1 MQTQLKELLVLHF
14 LNDGIRTTI
23 IVLLPLI
30 AVDLSLS
37 LTFVGF
43 LGSSQPLIGAFLALP
58 TGYILGK
65 FGGYKVILTLLLVY
79 SIGVLIASIATNAP
93 LLLLSYLL
101 AALGFGMFHPAGF
114 ALTAN
119 ISSDTNVGKNMGN
132 FTAVGEIGRV
142 ALPPIALLIAALIGW
157 RITIAIVGGIGIVLF
172 IIARFYTPHKDAYNL
187 GNKKAQP
194 ENHKEFLKH
203 TFSLMR
209 NKKAALVASAA
220 VIDSIASSPIYV
232 YLPFLLIAKGNTAV
246 ALSIA
251 MGGFF
256 VGSLVGKSILGRFAD
271 TYGHKNIFIIS
282 ELCMAVS
289 LICITF
295 ANEFLLLTFF
305 AALLGIFTKGTSPV
319 VQTMFSQ
326 LTKKDHYHKI
336 FAVSELFITIAAVI
350 SISIIGFAADVMGI
364 SIVFYSAA
372 LFGVLATVPII
383 ISNLKSQR

>member
-1 MQTQLKELLVLHF
+1 MRTQLKELLILHF

-30 AVDLSLS
+30 ATDLSLS

-79 SIGVLIASIATNAP
+79 SAGVLIASIATNAP

-114 ALTAN
+114 ALTAS

-142 ALPPIALLIAALIGW
+142 ALPPIALLMAAIIGW
-157 RITIAIVGGIGIVLF
+157 RITIAVVGSIGIVLF
-172 IIARFYTPHKDAYNL
+172 IIARFYTQHRDVYNL
-187 GNKKAQP
+187 SSKKATP

-232 YLPFLLIAKGNTAV
+232 YLPFLLIAKGNTAI

-256 VGSLVGKSILGRFAD
+256 VGSLVGKSILGRLAD
-271 TYGHKNIFIIS
+271 TYGHKNIFVIS

-326 LTKKDHYHKI
+326 LTKKNHYHKI
-336 FAVSELFITIAAVI
+336 FAVSELFITMAAVI
-350 SISIIGFAADVMGI
+350 SISIIGFAADRMGI

-372 LFGVLATVPII
+372 LFGILACVPII